1 MIQRVQSIYMLII
14 FVINFILVFS
24 IDSNP
29 SMSISESYF
38 GYFRPYLVEYYF
50 SEIISSL
57 IVLNIFLFRYQKIQL
72 LILKIVVLIMIFGLF
87 NFFDERSLIQSLTD
101 LGLTY
106 FIISFILIYLS
117 HRAISK
123 DKSIIDSSNRL
134 R

>member
-1 MIQRVQSIYMLII
+1 MILTINLFLI
-14 FVINFILVFS
+14 FS
-24 IDSNP
+24 IDSNL
-29 SMSISESYF
+29 SMSNSESYF
-38 GYFRPYLVEYYF
+38 GYFRIYLNEYYF

-57 IVLNIFLFRYQKIQL
+57 ILLNIFLFRYQKIQL
-72 LILKIVVLIMIFGLF
+72 LILKIIGLIMIFGLF

-101 LGLTY
+101 LGHIY

>member
-14 FVINFILVFS
+14 FVINFILIFS
-24 IDSNP
+24 IDSDP

-38 GYFRPYLVEYYF
+38 GYFRQYLVQYYF

-57 IVLNIFLFRYQKIQL
+57 IALNIFLFKYQKIQL
-72 LILKIVVLIMIFGLF
+72 LVLKIIVLIMIFGLF

-106 FIISFILIYLS
+106 FIISFILVYLS
-117 HRAISK
+117 HRAISN

>member
-1 MIQRVQSIYMLII
+1 MIQRIQSLYMLII
-14 FVINFILVFS
+14 FAINFFLIFS

>member
-1 MIQRVQSIYMLII
+1 MIQRVQSLYMLVI
-14 FVINFILVFS
+14 FAINFFLIFS
-24 IDSNP
+24 IHSSP
-29 SMSISESYF
+29 SISISESYF

-72 LILKIVVLIMIFGLF
+72 LILKIIVLIMIFGLF
-87 NFFDERSLIQSLTD
+87 NFFDERSTIQSLTD

-106 FIISFILIYLS
+106 FIISFTLIYLS

>member
-1 MIQRVQSIYMLII
+1 MIQRIQSFYMLII
-14 FVINFILVFS
+14 FAINFFLIFS
-24 IDSNP
+24 IDSNL

-38 GYFRPYLVEYYF
+38 GYFRPYFVEYYF

-72 LILKIVVLIMIFGLF
+72 LILKIIVLIMLFGLF

>member
-1 MIQRVQSIYMLII
+1 MIQRIQSFYMLII
-14 FVINFILVFS
+14 FAINFLLIFS

-29 SMSISESYF
+29 SVSISESYF
-38 GYFRPYLVEYYF
+38 GYFRPYFVEYYF

-72 LILKIVVLIMIFGLF
+72 LILKIIVLIMLFGLF

>member
-1 MIQRVQSIYMLII
+1 MIQRIQSLYMLLI
-14 FVINFILVFS
+14 FAINFFLIFS
-24 IDSNP
+24 IDSSP
-29 SMSISESYF
+29 SMSISEIYF

>member
-14 FVINFILVFS
+14 FAINFFLIFS
-24 IDSNP
+24 IDSSP
-29 SMSISESYF
+29 SISISESYF

-72 LILKIVVLIMIFGLF
+72 LILKIIVLIMFFGLF

>member
-1 MIQRVQSIYMLII
+1 MIQRIQSFYMLII
-14 FVINFILVFS
+14 FAINFFLIFS

-38 GYFRPYLVEYYF
+38 GYFRPYFVEYYF

>member
-1 MIQRVQSIYMLII
+1 MIQRIQSLYMLLI
-14 FVINFILVFS
+14 FAINFFLIFS
-24 IDSNP
+24 IDSNA

-38 GYFRPYLVEYYF
+38 GYFRPYFIEYYF

>member
-38 GYFRPYLVEYYF
+38 GYFRQYLVQYYF

-57 IVLNIFLFRYQKIQL
+57 IVLNIFLFKYQKIQL
-72 LILKIVVLIMIFGLF
+72 LVLKIIVLIMIFGLF
-87 NFFDERSLIQSLTD
+87 NFFDERSMIQSLTD

>member
-1 MIQRVQSIYMLII
+1 MLLI
-14 FVINFILVFS
+14 FAINFFLIFS
-24 IDSNP
+24 IDSSP
-29 SMSISESYF
+29 SISISESYF

-72 LILKIVVLIMIFGLF
+72 LILKIIVLIMIFGLF
-87 NFFDERSLIQSLTD
+87 NFFDERSTIQSLTD

-106 FIISFILIYLS
+106 FIISFTLIYLS

>member
-1 MIQRVQSIYMLII
+1 MIQRIQSLYMLLI
-14 FVINFILVFS
+14 FAINFFLIFS

-117 HRAISK
+117 HRSISK

>member
-1 MIQRVQSIYMLII
+1 MIQRIQSLYMLII
-14 FVINFILVFS
+14 FAINFFLIFS

-57 IVLNIFLFRYQKIQL
+57 ILLNIFLFRYQKIQL
-72 LILKIVVLIMIFGLF
+72 LILKIIVLIMIFGLF